1 MEFINQNTELV
12 ITLLTMTLTWILG
25 FISKRCPYVNNNL
38 IIIQNIVIGLSVSI
52 FYFIITK
59 DFNLAI
65 TLSGLF
71 AETGYNLIHN
81 IEKLI
86 KEGNNGKITYLNICP
101 LVAEKDLSKLIL
113 FLSVDIKP
121 LYTVITVT
129 ITDISKA
136 IIIIELILAPKKI
149 IIIGPKAIL
158 GKLFKIVR

>member
-12 ITLLTMTLTWILG
+12 ITLLTVTLTWILG

-86 KEGNNGKITYLNICP
+86 KEGNNGKH
-101 LVAEKDLSKLIL
+101 SKED
-113 FLSVDIKP
+113 S
-121 LYTVITVT
+121 TR
-129 ITDISKA
+129 
-136 IIIIELILAPKKI
+136 E
-149 IIIGPKAIL
+149 
-158 GKLFKIVR
+158 